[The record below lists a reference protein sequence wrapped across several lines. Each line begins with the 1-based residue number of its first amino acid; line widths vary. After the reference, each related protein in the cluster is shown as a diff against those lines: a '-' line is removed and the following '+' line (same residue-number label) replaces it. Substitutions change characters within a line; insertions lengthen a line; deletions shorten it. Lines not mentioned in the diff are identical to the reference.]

1 MRTKIVLASLA
12 AGLSAAALQPTAAT
26 AAYCEVPV
34 GQKCVVRSVCVTATA
49 PVHAV
54 DEALGGPLHGFP
66 HCID

>member
-1 MRTKIVLASLA
+1 MRSLLVRSALVAGLASFVL
-12 AGLSAAALQPTAAT
+12 PVTAAD

-34 GQKCVVRSVCVTATA
+34 GDKCVVQSVCVTATA

-54 DEALGGPLHGFP
+54 DEALGGPLHGIP